1 MKILIEMDGPLV
13 DVRARYYEVHRRI
26 MIELGLPAVSPDP
39 FWRLVRRDEP
49 TEAFVPGGRA
59 KHAERYAR
67 RFTEL
72 SECDDVLMLDEAQ
85 DDAAGALRSL
95 KPLGESILITLRLN
109 RPGAQDVM
117 NRLDLS
123 AYFLRVCGLSQSQGR
138 REDQLRELA
147 GDARRVLVVAGSE
160 PVIIAAREVDLPVVG
175 VTCGSRTPQNLRR
188 AGADVLF
195 ADLDA
200 VSIALATGAEEIQRA
215 GLLPRGV

>member
-1 MKILIEMDGPLV
+1 M
-13 DVRARYYEVHRRI
+13 
-26 MIELGLPAVSPDP
+26 LG
-39 FWRLVRRDEP
+39 
-49 TEAFVPGGRA
+49 
-59 KHAERYAR
+59 
-67 RFTEL
+67 
-72 SECDDVLMLDEAQ
+72 LDEAQ
-85 DDAAGALRSL
+85 DDVAGALRSL

-117 NRLDLS
+117 NRLGLS
-123 AYFLRVCGLSQSQGR
+123 DYFLRVRGLSQSQGR

-147 GDARRVLVVAGSE
+147 GDTRRVLVVAGSE

-175 VTCGSRTPQNLRR
+175 ITRGSRTPQKLRR

-215 GLLPRGV
+215 GLLPRGA